1 MMIILPNLSY
11 RFNAI
16 AVKSQQVIL
25 WKSTTD
31 SKIYMETQ
39 KGQNSQHNIRE
50 QSLNTDSTQIQDFA

>member
-1 MMIILPNLSY
+1 MQ
-11 RFNAI
+11 
-16 AVKSQQVIL
+16 SQQVIL